1 MNYPCQMVRN
11 LLKFFL
17 KLFFYLLYNPFAW
30 AYDWVAAIVSRG
42 RWVEWTYATLP
53 FLSGERILELGHG
66 PGHLQVA
73 LNQRGWQVFGLDL
86 SRTMGS
92 LAHHELM
99 LAGHPHRLVRGQ
111 ARCLPF
117 SANVFDQVVSTFP
130 SEYLFQPETIAEIRR
145 VLSPGGLLVV
155 LPFAW
160 VGHRSRI
167 DRGLEQLFRITHQT
181 PERKDNKWENDMV
194 ELFLKAGF
202 DVRTETITLTS
213 SEIFLVLASL
223 PKLL

>member
-1 MNYPCQMVRN
+1 MVRN

-17 KLFFYLLYNPFAW
+17 KLFYYMLYNPFAW
-30 AYDWVAAIVSRG
+30 TYDWVAAIVSRG
-42 RWVEWTYATLP
+42 RWVEWTHATLP
-53 FLSGERILELGHG
+53 FLSGKRILELGHG
-66 PGHLQVA
+66 PGHLQVL

-86 SRTMGS
+86 SRTMGN
-92 LAHHELM
+92 LTHRKLM
-99 LAGHPHRLVRGQ
+99 LAGQPNRLVRGQ
-111 ARCLPF
+111 AQQLPF

-130 SEYLFQPETIAEIRR
+130 AEFLFQPDTIVEIRR

-160 VGHRSRI
+160 VGRSSRI
-167 DRGLEQLFRITHQT
+167 DRGLERLFRITHQA
-181 PERKDNKWENDMV
+181 PERKDNKWKDDMV

-202 DVRTETITLTS
+202 DVRTETITLAS
-213 SEIFLVLASL
+213 SKVFVVLASL